1 MGTKHVRLDED
12 FYDWV
17 RSRSRESETFS
28 ETLERLTRR
37 PDLLDIP
44 EVLDE
49 GDLEEAERAARQ
61 VRGRTDR
68 TGDAREAFEQ

>member
-1 MGTKHVRLDED
+1 MGTKHVRLDEE

-17 RSRSRESETFS
+17 RSQSRESETFS

-49 GDLEEAERAARQ
+49 GDLEEAGQASRQ

-68 TGDAREAFEQ
+68 KDDARQAFEQ

>member
-12 FYDWV
+12 FYEWV
-17 RSRSRESETFS
+17 RSQSRESETLS

-44 EVLDE
+44 ELLEE
-49 GDLEEAERAARQ
+49 GDLDEAKAAARA

-68 TGDAREAFEQ
+68 KGAAKEAFDT